1 MPTMLG
7 SLHRLFAIVAFT
19 AVSFALAQQATAQQR
34 WTNDAGKTITAQ
46 FIRLEGANVV
56 LRLADGREVP
66 YPLAK
71 LNAASQQQARKL
83 AAAREPKVQG
93 AQKEKPQPAPKVETL
108 PAPKLETPPDP
119 EQILLAAIPPPAP
132 RDAAQPLVGAIR
144 WDAWTGGWVT
154 DTMQKTLGPAKYH
167 ERLPWFAAVKGDGQM
182 KIDGSRQVILDTEIA
197 WAASAGLD
205 YWAFLLYP
213 ESDVMSASLVQY
225 LKSPRR

>member
-1 MPTMLG
+1 MENQEPMFEDTSARQAKAWIQGNLRIIV
-7 SLHRLFAIVAFT
+7 SVFIVAFT

-93 AQKEKPQPAPKVETL
+93 AQKEKPQPAPTRGCGTYCSRR
-108 PAPKLETPPDP
+108 PARPRWR
-119 EQILLAAIPPPAP
+119 PPPCS
-132 RDAAQPLVGAIR
+132 V
-144 WDAWTGGWVT
+144 
-154 DTMQKTLGPAKYH
+154 
-167 ERLPWFAAVKGDGQM
+167 
-182 KIDGSRQVILDTEIA
+182 
-197 WAASAGLD
+197 SAD
-205 YWAFLLYP
+205 
-213 ESDVMSASLVQY
+213 
-225 LKSPRR
+225 